1 MRAEHLAEIR
11 FEEEREIED
20 LFKEARKFLNMPENK
35 RIRDKI
41 LEELAKK
48 KEWSIHTL
56 FSKWASNW
64 FILEDMD
71 WITDKCLELEQK
83 RRSEVLKQL
92 K

>member
-41 LEELAKK
+41 LEELAQK

-71 WITDKCLELEQK
+71 WINDRYLQEKARKSC
-83 RRSEVLKQL
+83 
-92 K
+92 